1 VEQQSREGKAI
12 MKKNEVEI
20 EDVLVAEQDE
30 TNLEE
35 VTEDNEEVVELSNN
49 EEVETTEDD
58 EQDEVE
64 QLKEQID
71 EEKNKYL
78 RLLADYD
85 NFRRRATL
93 DKEALQK
100 YQSQNVLTN
109 LIPVLDNFSRA
120 IAVEAKSDEARTMM
134 EGMDMIYRSLVDA
147 LKSEGLVE
155 IEALDQEFDP
165 NYHQAIMTGNEEDKP
180 SGVVLEEMQKGYI
193 LKDRVLR
200 PSMVKVNE

>member
-1 VEQQSREGKAI
+1 
-12 MKKNEVEI
+12 MKNNDEEL
-20 EDVLVAEQDE
+20 EDVIIAEQDE
-30 TNLEE
+30 TNNDESVQE
-35 VTEDNEEVVELSNN
+35 NEKDVDAVNENEEVVNLEVENN
-49 EEVETTEDD
+49 E
-58 EQDEVE
+58 QNEVE
-64 QLKEQID
+64 QLKVQIE

-85 NFRRRATL
+85 NFKRRATL
-93 DKEALQK
+93 DKTALQK

-120 IAVEAKSDEARTMM
+120 IAVEAKTDEARTIM

-155 IEALDQEFDP
+155 IEALDKEFDP
-165 NYHQAIMTGNEEDKP
+165 NYHQAIMTGNDSDKP
-180 SGVVLEEMQKGYI
+180 SGIVLDEMQKGYI

>member
-1 VEQQSREGKAI
+1 
-12 MKKNEVEI
+12 MKKNEEEI

-35 VTEDNEEVVELSNN
+35 VTEDNEDVVELSNN

>member
-1 VEQQSREGKAI
+1 
-12 MKKNEVEI
+12 MKNNEE
-20 EDVLVAEQDE
+20 EFDDVLVTEQDE
-30 TNLEE
+30 NNKEAIDE
-35 VTEDNEEVVELSNN
+35 NENDVEVVNEN
-49 EEVETTEDD
+49 EEVEILEVEPD
-58 EQDEVE
+58 EIE
-64 QLKEQID
+64 QLKEQIE

-85 NFRRRATL
+85 NYKRRATL
-93 DKEALQK
+93 DKEALRK

-120 IAVEAKSDEARTMM
+120 IAVEAKSDEARSMM

-155 IEALDQEFDP
+155 IAALDKEFDP
-165 NYHQAIMTGNEEDKP
+165 NYHQAIMTGNDEDKP
-180 SGVVLEEMQKGYI
+180 SGIVLEELQKGYI

>member
-1 VEQQSREGKAI
+1 
-12 MKKNEVEI
+12 MKNNKEELEEVI
-20 EDVLVAEQDE
+20 VAEQEDI
-30 TNLEE
+30 NNEE
-35 VTEDNEEVVELSNN
+35 SIEENDNDVEVVNENEEVDNN
-49 EEVETTEDD
+49 EVN
-58 EQDEVE
+58 EVE

-85 NFRRRATL
+85 NFKRRATL
-93 DKEALQK
+93 DKTALQK
-100 YQSQNVLTN
+100 YQSQKVLTN

-120 IAVEAKSDEARTMM
+120 ITVEATTDEARTIM
-134 EGMDMIYRSLVDA
+134 EGMDMIYRSFVDA

-155 IEALDQEFDP
+155 IDALDKEFDP
-165 NYHQAIMTGNEEDKP
+165 NYHQAIMTGNDSDKP
-180 SGVVLEEMQKGYI
+180 SGIVLDEMQKGYI

>member
-1 VEQQSREGKAI
+1 
-12 MKKNEVEI
+12 MKKNEEEI
-20 EDVLVAEQDE
+20 EEVLVAEQDE
-30 TNLEE
+30 TNNEE
-35 VTEDNEEVVELSNN
+35 VIEDNEKVVELSNN